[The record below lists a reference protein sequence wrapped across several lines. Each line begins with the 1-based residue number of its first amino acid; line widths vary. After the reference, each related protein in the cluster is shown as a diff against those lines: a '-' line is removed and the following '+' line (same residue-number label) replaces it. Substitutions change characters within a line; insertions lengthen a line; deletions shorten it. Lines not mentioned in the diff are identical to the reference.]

1 MAFLRS
7 TIRAIAIPGLW
18 FLLIINT
25 VSLIQW
31 TCVQFLMLNCHKSGL
46 MGLVHNLLSLG
57 SPVCITVNQIQVALA
72 IHYVQLW
79 TVVGTICTGW
89 FINRLSLSK

>member
-1 MAFLRS
+1 
-7 TIRAIAIPGLW
+7 
-18 FLLIINT
+18 
-25 VSLIQW
+25 
-31 TCVQFLMLNCHKSGL
+31 